1 MSKKK
6 NRSGKKRNRAGR
18 KNQLRR
24 LKRTL
29 IDKPADSYS
38 EILEPTHNHI
48 DLEYEELFRSYN
60 PSLNN
65 NIEYSLIAITYQN
78 AIPDVT
84 RAREE
89 DPRRNL
95 YLRRAQILR
104 AWNWLQNNPPAAE
117 IPEQ

>member
-6 NRSGKKRNRAGR
+6 NRAGR

-24 LKRTL
+24 LKRIL
-29 IDKPADSYS
+29 VDNPASSNSDFP
-38 EILEPTHNHI
+38 EPNHNHI

-84 RAREE
+84 LAREE